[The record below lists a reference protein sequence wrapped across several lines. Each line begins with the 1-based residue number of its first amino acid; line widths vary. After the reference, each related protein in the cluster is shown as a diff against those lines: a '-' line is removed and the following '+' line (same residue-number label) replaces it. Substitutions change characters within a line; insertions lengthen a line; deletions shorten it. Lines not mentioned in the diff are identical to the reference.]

1 MATQNFKVLFLYPN
15 LEMTS
20 MVPAAI
26 AILSA
31 VLRDCDI
38 ETDVFDTTFY
48 KTGQADHNEDNVKV
62 FLAKPYDFAD
72 RGIQNKTTDAYTD
85 LRDKVNSFAPNLI
98 AVSFVEDTF
107 RYGEKLLKS
116 LSEYSIPVVAGGVFC
131 TYAPDKVAECQD
143 IDFIIRGEGEAP
155 LKDLCLA
162 LAHDR
167 SYKDIANLC
176 YREGDSLVK
185 NDMRPAMDLNEVPF
199 ADYSVFTNNDKQTLY
214 RPMNGKIYKTIALE
228 TQRGCPF
235 KCSFCNS
242 ASHNPLYREETGS
255 TFFRKKE
262 MPRFAEELEYMVST
276 IKPELVFFL
285 SDVFLL
291 MTDREFDEFYEIYS
305 SYKLPFYFHTR
316 AETITEERV
325 RKLEELNCLRGNV
338 GIEHGNEEF
347 RRNVILRKLKNKE
360 IERAFA
366 IVGKSSIS
374 TAANNI
380 IGFPTETRELIFDT
394 INLNRKVAREVDSVS
409 CFIFSPYHGAPLRDL
424 SIEKGYLLPD
434 RLADTNSFVSSILK
448 MPDLSNEALRGLQ
461 RTFTMYVRL
470 PRSRW
475 DEIRKA
481 EDFSSEGNMAF
492 ERLSKELRE
501 NYLAG

>member
-199 ADYSVFTNNDKQTLY
+199 ADYSVFTNIDKQTLY
-214 RPMNGKIYKTIALE
+214 RPMNGK
-228 TQRGCPF
+228 
-235 KCSFCNS
+235 
-242 ASHNPLYREETGS
+242 
-255 TFFRKKE
+255 
-262 MPRFAEELEYMVST
+262 
-276 IKPELVFFL
+276 
-285 SDVFLL
+285 
-291 MTDREFDEFYEIYS
+291 
-305 SYKLPFYFHTR
+305 
-316 AETITEERV
+316 
-325 RKLEELNCLRGNV
+325 
-338 GIEHGNEEF
+338 
-347 RRNVILRKLKNKE
+347 
-360 IERAFA
+360 
-366 IVGKSSIS
+366 
-374 TAANNI
+374 
-380 IGFPTETRELIFDT
+380 
-394 INLNRKVAREVDSVS
+394 NL
-409 CFIFSPYHGAPLRDL
+409 
-424 SIEKGYLLPD
+424 
-434 RLADTNSFVSSILK
+434 
-448 MPDLSNEALRGLQ
+448 
-461 RTFTMYVRL
+461 
-470 PRSRW
+470 
-475 DEIRKA
+475 
-481 EDFSSEGNMAF
+481 
-492 ERLSKELRE
+492 
-501 NYLAG
+501 